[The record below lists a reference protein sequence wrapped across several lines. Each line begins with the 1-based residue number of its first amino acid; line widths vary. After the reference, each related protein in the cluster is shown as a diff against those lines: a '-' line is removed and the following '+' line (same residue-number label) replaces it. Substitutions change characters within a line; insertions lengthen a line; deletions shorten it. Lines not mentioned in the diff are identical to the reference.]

1 MNSRTH
7 QTRATQFTLGERS
20 VLDWISNL
28 LFCLSPIHSQFD
40 YFGAKLPQS
49 QMILSRYSKED
60 NENDVYCVVLM
71 KIMVMARGWEW
82 QTWIGYWVCTCVHLC
97 ALSTCVHCVLVCT
110 EHLCALCTGHA
121 LHNSVPRLSYF
132 DRAVVQIRCFCLTC
146 AKAFI
151 VCQGYL
157 KYSKYIKDIQHIQ
170 CILNFCPKFFTCFH
184 HPY

>member
-82 QTWIGYWVCTCVHLC
+82 QTWIGYWACTCVHLC
-97 ALSTCVHCVLVCT
+97 VLVFTCLHLYALCTCVHWALVCT
-110 EHLCALCTGHA
+110 VHWSRA
-121 LHNSVPRLSYF
+121 PQLSSKTLIFWPGSRTNPVFLLNLRQNIYCMSRISKIF
-132 DRAVVQIRCFCLTC
+132 KVY
-146 AKAFI
+146 
-151 VCQGYL
+151 QGYST
-157 KYSKYIKDIQHIQ
+157 YSMY
-170 CILNFCPKFFTCFH
+170 F
-184 HPY
+184 

>member
-40 YFGAKLPQS
+40 CFGAKLPQS
-49 QMILSRYSKED
+49 PMILSHYSKRG
-60 NENDVYCVVLM
+60 NEKDVYCVVLM
-71 KIMVMARGWEW
+71 KIMMMARGWEW
-82 QTWIGYWVCTCVHLC
+82 QTWIGYWVCTCVHCALVTVLLC
-97 ALSTCVHCVLVCT
+97 ALCTGVHGTLVCT
-110 EHLCALCTGHA
+110 LYLCALCTGHA

-132 DRAVVQIRCFCLTC
+132 DRAVVQIWCFCLTC
-146 AKAFI
+146 AKTFI

-157 KYSKYIKDIQHIQ
+157 KYSMYIKDIQNI
-170 CILNFCPKFFTCFH
+170 
-184 HPY
+184 